1 MIEDRYQN
9 TPAGP
14 AWPIMQ
20 RRWQSLV
27 NHALLLVRKA
37 DQGVPYNRYELHA
50 AKEIVKLHEEQRWQ
64 DVMFRAASVFI
75 LQDFEPWAFK
85 SDKAVRF
92 QLQRLVRSL
101 GPTHTAEYIKNGG
114 GTGKQYP
121 YYPPKTA
128 EILGQWLADTFG
140 VLGLRI
146 VQLERHKGRDRQE
159 GPRGLPVRFGDA
171 TMTGTIFYNMIEE
184 DPVEITALM
193 SEVLHPRTGEEVS
206 VVECLGITMRDPF
219 NAIPAL
225 CRTLVASGIQP
236 WTTIE
241 FVRVNKDD
249 GTEVQCF
256 KPRPVEEWAWRQLS
270 ERQGRHQGQEV
281 V

>member
-1 MIEDRYQN
+1 MSFGYGGYCQSHHLANRKNGHPEQISIRAPRLKPYIKMIEDRYQN

-37 DQGVPYNRYELHA
+37 DQGVPYNRYELHSA
-50 AKEIVKLHEEQRWQ
+50 EEIVKLHEEQRWQ

-146 VQLERHKGRDRQE
+146 VELERHKDEIAKKDR
-159 GPRGLPVRFGDA
+159 
-171 TMTGTIFYNMIEE
+171 E
-184 DPVEITALM
+184 DFQFAL
-193 SEVLHPRTGEEVS
+193 E
-206 VVECLGITMRDPF
+206 
-219 NAIPAL
+219 
-225 CRTLVASGIQP
+225 TL
-236 WTTIE
+236 
-241 FVRVNKDD
+241 R
-249 GTEVQCF
+249 
-256 KPRPVEEWAWRQLS
+256 
-270 ERQGRHQGQEV
+270 
-281 V
+281 